1 MPRKPDLPCAGC
13 GKLMWRGST
22 SLPAGRARCRS
33 CRSGGTGTFVAPDGS
48 ARSHGISGYRAGCRC
63 EVCRSATSKRMATW
77 HEAYRVKHG
86 EAYSTSWRRRF
97 AVEHGYW
104 PQTGG
109 ADYVNS
115 ATRLSIYERDGW
127 TCQLCEGRV
136 DPDAEVFADR
146 ASLDHIVPR
155 SRGGSDE
162 SSNLRLA
169 HVGCNARRGDR
180 VDVLEEVA

>member
-1 MPRKPDLPCAGC
+1 MSRKPDVPCADC
-13 GKLMWRGST
+13 GKLMWKGRG
-22 SLPAGRARCRS
+22 SLPAGQARCRA
-33 CRSGGTGTFVAPDGS
+33 CRNGGVGYCITPDGLRRSRGMS
-48 ARSHGISGYRAGCRC
+48 AYSGGCRC
-63 EVCRSATSKRMATW
+63 DACRALVSERMAIW
-77 HEAYRVKHG
+77 HDAYRAEHG
-86 EAYSTSWRRRF
+86 ESYSTSWRRRF
-97 AVEHGYW
+97 AVENGYW
-104 PQTGG
+104 PRTGG
-109 ADYVNS
+109 VDYVNS

>member
-1 MPRKPDLPCAGC
+1 MPSKPDVPCADC
-13 GKLMWRGST
+13 GKLMWRGPG
-22 SLPAGRARCRS
+22 SLPAGQARCLECRRS
-33 CRSGGTGTFVAPDGS
+33 NPPHGLTGYN
-48 ARSHGISGYRAGCRC
+48 RGCKC
-63 EVCRSATSKRMATW
+63 EVCRSATSKRLAVW